1 MPGTLS
7 EAQKQLVIQKGLKP
21 SVIEKTFDQE
31 KINKYFPQPAV
42 TQPAPVIPAA
52 TQPAPVIPAPVIPAV
67 TQPPQEEIK
76 LPLVAEVPSPFFGP
90 SKFYQETDVDVSR
103 KVPTGASLS
112 ELSKRYIESRSLTP
126 EGRISKE
133 LEDAATKK
141 AETILKTSFTP
152 GGEESPITAPFATSE
167 AGIIGALKPQIIY
180 TPEQEVSRRSIEKE
194 ATFGAI
200 ASLAEEYDRDIAVAT
215 GGEKADLIRRR
226 YLLDNAPDKN
236 RDFLVRKR
244 ELIEYESL
252 KADALSKGVQLPPF
266 KSSYK
271 DTSVFD
277 SIKTLAGELGTY
289 LTTEVLGGAEPGGAI
304 VESAPMYLGRLLS
317 AVPSAYVGAVE
328 SIFSEK
334 TFPEAVESRL
344 RKGEG
349 VMGAGLSIADE
360 AIEGAG
366 LPPDSTA
373 ATASRFLG
381 GGAGLLI
388 DFLLPVAPGFGSAT
402 AAIKAAAGTSKAER
416 ALGLSTSVV
425 TANAAKNA
433 ARAAAGEAGRSI
445 PFLSRAIA
453 PEYGRDYYSKALD
466 RYASNP
472 ENIEAMKDAT
482 AISTAISKEDLAKWN
497 SEDFDKVD
505 ALDRAWDT
513 VKGTRSESI
522 NDVLA
527 RTSNVGDLKDLDF
540 HKSIRRDATEVLK
553 RASLAKNLT
562 PEELLQIAL
571 GSISVSRKEIK
582 SLASFVDELSKS
594 PDLKNDAISLLR
606 GLASKIA
613 SKDPK
618 LKIPSID
625 EVARQYLL
633 GIADRALVKSFTA
646 STSEGRLGRLAD
658 PLTSAA
664 KASLLP
670 RYIRL
675 SRTSFV
681 PEDKVASVLA
691 QFSESVMGKIRDD
704 IIRLNLSGTGSVY
717 LSPAEYAEV
726 VKLVG
731 PTSMKAFE
739 ISPGGLGATLAEA
752 GSRTAAGLIPE
763 AVVSRGKISINSNQ
777 WNVLAEKALDAIAS
791 KTPGYKNIFDVASD
805 LENISDV
812 SISPITS
819 KNVYYSKVLTPKE
832 VAGGTLETV
841 IKSGVKRALDGAEA
855 SPKNPLSSEFL
866 DQIGQRWGS
875 IGEDFKSRYRQY
887 RSAGLSA
894 PDAWSRV
901 IVENYIL
908 QAAPKIEGKAFEV
921 TSEPGSTILTAPLED
936 IVDITKQSY
945 NLMAD
950 DYIAMIYGGFESVVD
965 AYNTTKRTTY
975 LDKMLVPPFEMRK
988 LTYVLGF
995 HPYIKSLKKA
1005 FVTKATRGQWGEAL
1019 VELRN
1024 IHAILQGRGM
1034 NQFIKSKA
1042 ELKSLY
1048 NVAKEADTLDILD
1061 NIPFET
1067 GGMRQGERGMFE
1079 IYNYGVE
1086 TAPMFLVDDHLKL
1099 LSAQYLTRRQAGM
1112 VSDVYNDWA
1121 KIMPDLF
1128 PTRAGITENVERFK
1142 TLIQSYI
1149 PSMSERSSLITGL
1162 AKSAPETI
1170 NVSVTPLQM
1179 RAAVEIIVNNISGN
1193 APLLEKLYIALI
1205 EDSLTRLSSSE
1216 AAADSYAKTVGTFIS
1231 EGNILKDVKI
1241 ANETLATPADISE
1254 DGIKALTKL
1263 ILRHPDFKH
1272 LMNSFS
1278 GAEDYVGAIYPKLR
1292 AETTPLFYD
1301 TLKTAIR
1308 SAARNNIAIVTRGP
1322 IEQAMTIPLVFRD
1335 TAAIK
1340 KSLLNRADLES
1351 FTDAMDE
1358 IAVRSTARK
1367 IENPDAQVL
1376 ADSLDA
1382 AINEGLEAT
1391 SGLRAGAASDAGIS
1405 GNRFYKTLMAIIG
1418 SPASGFGDGI
1428 ISKTAKSG
1436 VLGGKWL
1443 PNIRY
1448 FMANYLTAP
1457 AIIYGSIGKL
1467 VNPFPMFDYAVNST
1481 MKALNSGIRG
1491 ILDVRIS
1498 STMAKDLN
1506 SRIKDLNN
1514 RLQDLNLRGF
1524 LDVKISPTMAK
1535 EEIVLTLPNGK
1546 VYTNYD
1552 IARLVS
1558 EGSIARSQASAELTT
1573 SVISDIMSFS
1583 GVEASKLLDKGID
1596 GLSTIGRGQMR
1607 QMLKQNFGLGA
1618 DRAMNIFNEVGAYSD
1633 TMFRTKV
1640 LVDSL
1645 RKGDSEIVA
1654 MNLAREALFDYG
1666 NLSSIEKS
1674 FISKIFWFWTFRRN
1688 SYRQV
1693 LKSFLTNPTRMK
1705 NAYAAN
1711 GFLAE
1716 VDRDYNIS
1724 TKDYANQRP
1733 FIFLVN
1739 DKESKQRYALYGA
1752 ALPQLDATAQL
1763 IDYISLA
1770 MPLLNESL
1778 TPGEIASAVAGST
1791 AMKIGE
1797 MASPLPQTLVAL
1809 SFGVDIRRDAKELG
1823 YYLDPRLMAYLQVND
1838 EMWNTFTSIINVEVV
1853 PPEEETPGRGTYRG
1867 RQWRIQKGDE
1877 ASVRR
1882 WFAIQQLMVVA
1893 GIERSLRD
1901 WSPSVFAFRGDVE
1914 GETIPV
1920 QMGGQAEGRGLRTL
1934 LYTLGVV
1941 TPIEQ
1946 PPLQDQ
1952 IEFNRR
1958 ALSEKFREGTYKQ

>member
-52 TQPAPVIPAPVIPAV
+52 TQPAPVIPAPVIPAPVIPAPVIPAV

-180 TPEQEVSRRSIEKE
+180 TPEQEVSRRAIEKE

-252 KADALSKGVQLPPF
+252 KADALSKGIQLPPF

-271 DTSVFD
+271 DKTVFD

-289 LTTEVLGGAEPGGAI
+289 LTTEVLGGTEPGGAI

-334 TFPEAVESRL
+334 TLPEAVESRL

-594 PDLKNDAISLLR
+594 PDLKNDAVSLLKA
-606 GLASKIA
+606 LASKIA

-646 STSEGRLGRLAD
+646 STSEGKIGRLAD

-681 PEDKVASVLA
+681 PEDKVASVLS
-691 QFSESVMGKIRDD
+691 QFSESVMGKLRND
-704 IIRLNLSGTGSVY
+704 IIGESISGDGTIFITSE
-717 LSPAEYAEV
+717 EYAELI
-726 VKLVG
+726 KLVG
-731 PTSMKAFE
+731 PTSIKAFE
-739 ISPGGLGATLAEA
+739 ISPGGLGATIREA
-752 GSRTAAGLIPE
+752 GSRAGAGLIPE
-763 AVVSRGKISINSNQ
+763 AVVSRGKISINEKQ

-908 QAAPKIEGKAFEV
+908 QAVPKIEEKAFEV
-921 TSEPGSTILTAPLED
+921 TSEPGSTILTAPLQD
-936 IVDITKQSY
+936 IGDITRQSY

-1042 ELKSLY
+1042 ELKALY
-1048 NVAKEADTLDILD
+1048 NVAKEADTLNVLD
-1061 NIPFET
+1061 NISFET

-1079 IYNYGVE
+1079 IYNYAVE

-1162 AKSAPETI
+1162 VKSAPETI

-1179 RAAVEIIVNNISGN
+1179 KAAVDIIVNNISGN

-1216 AAADSYAKTVGTFIS
+1216 AAADSYAKTVGIFIS

-1278 GAEDYVGAIYPKLR
+1278 GAEDYVQAIYPKLR

-1498 STMAKDLN
+1498 STMAE
-1506 SRIKDLNN
+1506 DLNN
-1514 RLQDLNLRGF
+1514 RLRGI

-1607 QMLKQNFGLGA
+1607 EMLKQNFGLGA

-1693 LKSFLTNPTRMK
+1693 LKSFLTNPARMK